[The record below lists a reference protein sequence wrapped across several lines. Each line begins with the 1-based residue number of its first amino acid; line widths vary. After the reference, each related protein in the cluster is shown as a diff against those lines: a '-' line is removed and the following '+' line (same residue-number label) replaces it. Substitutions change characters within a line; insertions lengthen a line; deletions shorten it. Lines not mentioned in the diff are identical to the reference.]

1 MRRTSHPWMP
11 NALLVLLMALYIGY
25 FGVYSITLH
34 DAQRTHARDL
44 GNMDQ
49 PIWNTLQGRILEE
62 TRADGRQATRL
73 TDHVEPFF
81 ILVAFSFLL
90 WDDVR
95 MLLLVQTIL
104 IALGALPV
112 YWLARDQFM
121 SPDDPNAGEWMGV
134 LFAAVYL
141 LFPALEAANLTE
153 FHAAPLAVPFLLGA
167 YYFGR
172 RGSAL
177 GFWAAALL
185 ALSTKEEISL
195 LLFLLGLYLAVF
207 GKRRM
212 MGIALAIVSAVWF
225 VLATFVI
232 IPHFASEYYAGLD
245 QSIYFFRYSTFG
257 SSPKEIFLN
266 LLRRPGEAVRILLEP
281 ARLRYLA
288 GLLASAAWLP
298 LLDPL
303 TTLIAL
309 PLYLANALSDYPL
322 MYSGELH
329 YSAPLVPFFVAGAV
343 GGAGRLFSLLH
354 KRLRLG
360 RRIALAIIVAW
371 VLSWSLGYHIFRGY
385 TPLGMRFH
393 WPQVTAHHRLLERFA
408 AQIPPDAGLST
419 TPALFPHFS
428 HRQRIFEFPVFT
440 GDTDYVLLDVAG
452 TTDMHP
458 RDFYRSYW
466 DLFGFDFSI
475 LDAADGYILLRQEAD
490 HQRME
495 LPAEF
500 YSFVRVTDERPAYP
514 YDIEFGGVLRFLGY
528 TIVDDPWWK
537 MSRLRTYWE
546 VLSEAPPAFR
556 PYPFVMDSQGNMVDN
571 TDERPMPALIWYPP
585 QRWQKGEI
593 LAFETLPWTWGEE
606 CTIGVGVI
614 NGANW
619 YDIGSRV
626 PAHITPTGAP
636 AFPMEGGTW
645 VRLGT
650 FIRRPAW
657 QGGRLQPISIGE
669 DAAAWRFQPAAFTF
683 TSAGDTIELKGFRLE
698 PSRPAAGGSLTLTL
712 LWQAAQPI
720 QRDYTVF
727 VHLVSEDGATVAQVD
742 SFPNWRG
749 PLPTSAWP
757 AGQLIPDTHS
767 LNLPVELAPGPYRLR
782 IGLYYWQDLA
792 HLEVH
797 DAAGT
802 PLGTELILAEVQVR
816 AP

>member
-1 MRRTSHPWMP
+1 MP
-11 NALLVLLMALYIGY
+11 RKVYSWLPIVALTLLIALYISY
-25 FGVYSITLH
+25 FGTYAIMIH
-34 DAQRTHARDL
+34 QAQRTHTRDL

-81 ILVAFSFLL
+81 ILVAFSFLF

-104 IALGALPV
+104 IALGAVPV
-112 YWLARDQFM
+112 YWLARERFA
-121 SPDDPNAGEWMGV
+121 SPEEPAEGPWMGV

-172 RGSAL
+172 RGRAL
-177 GFWAAALL
+177 GLWIAALL
-185 ALSTKEEISL
+185 ALSTKEEIAL
-195 LLFLLGLYLAVF
+195 LVFLLGLYLALV
-207 GKRRM
+207 GRRRA
-212 MGIALAIVSAVWF
+212 MGIALAVVSAVWF

-232 IPHFASEYYAGLD
+232 IPAYAREYYAGLE
-245 QSIYFFRYSTFG
+245 QSIYFFRYSSFG
-257 SSPKEIFLN
+257 STPREIFLN

-309 PLYLANALSDYPL
+309 PLYLANALSDYAL

-329 YSAPLVPFFVAGAV
+329 YSAPLIPFFAAGAV
-343 GGAGRLFSLLH
+343 GGAGRLFSLLQ
-354 KRLRLG
+354 KRFTLS
-360 RRIALAIIVAW
+360 RRIALAVIAAW
-371 VLSWSLGYHIFRGY
+371 VLGWSLGYHIFRGY
-385 TPLGMRFH
+385 TPLGMRCH

-408 AQIPPDAGLST
+408 AQIPPSAGLST

-440 GDTDYVLLDVAG
+440 GDTDYVLLDVSG

-458 RDFYRSYW
+458 RDFYRAYW

-475 LDAADGYILLRQEAD
+475 VDAADGYILLRQEAD

-500 YSFVRVTDERPAYP
+500 YSFVRASDVHPQYR
-514 YDIEFGGVLRFLGY
+514 YDIEFGGVLRFLGFD
-528 TIVDDPWWK
+528 IVDDPQWK

-546 VLSEAPPAFR
+546 VLSEPPPAFR
-556 PYPFVMDSQGNMVDN
+556 PYPFIMDGQGNIVDD
-571 TDERPMPALIWYPP
+571 TDQRPMPALIWYPAEKW
-585 QRWQKGEI
+585 RVGET
-593 LAFETLPWTWGEE
+593 LVFETLPWTWGEE
-606 CTIGVGVI
+606 FSIGLGLI
-614 NGANW
+614 NGSNW
-619 YDIGSRV
+619 HDFGGRV
-626 PAHITPTGAP
+626 PARITPTEQP

-650 FIRRPAW
+650 FVRRPDW
-657 QGGRLQPISIGE
+657 QGGRLRPVSMEQDI
-669 DAAAWRFQPAAFTF
+669 AAVRFHPTAFTF
-683 TSAGDTIELKGFRLE
+683 ASTDTVIELKGFRLG
-698 PSRPAAGGSLTLTL
+698 PSQPAAGTALAVTL
-712 LWQAAQPI
+712 LWQAVQPVP
-720 QRDYTVF
+720 RDYTVF
-727 VHLVSEDGATVAQVD
+727 VHLVNADGSAVAQVD
-742 SFPNWRG
+742 GFPNWRG
-749 PLPTSAWP
+749 PLPTSSWL
-757 AGQLIPDTHS
+757 AGRLIPDTH
-767 LNLPVELAPGPYRLR
+767 LLALPDELPSGIYRLR
-782 IGLYYWQDLA
+782 IGLYYWQDLK
-792 HLEVH
+792 HLEVR
-797 DAAGT
+797 DAAGS
-802 PLGTELILAEVQVR
+802 PLGTELILTEVRVQ

>member
-1 MRRTSHPWMP
+1 MP
-11 NALLVLLMALYIGY
+11 HKTRSWLPTLALLLLVALYIGY
-25 FGVYSITLH
+25 FGMYSITLH

-104 IALGALPV
+104 IALGAVPV
-112 YWLARDQFM
+112 YWLARDRFM
-121 SPDDPNAGEWMGV
+121 SPDDPNAGQWMGV

-172 RGSAL
+172 RGSVL
-177 GFWAAALL
+177 GFWVASLL

-195 LLFLLGLYLAVF
+195 LLFLLGVYLTVA

-212 MGIALAIVSAVWF
+212 MGLALAVVSAVWF

-232 IPHFASEYYAGLD
+232 IPHFAQEYYAGLD
-245 QSIYFFRYSTFG
+245 QSIYFFRYSSFG
-257 SSPKEIFLN
+257 SSPREIFLN
-266 LLRRPGEAVRILLEP
+266 LLRRPGDALRILLEP

-343 GGAGRLFSLLH
+343 GGAGRLFSWIH
-354 KRLRLG
+354 NRTGLG
-360 RRIALAIIVAW
+360 RRTALAVILLW
-371 VLSWSLGYHIFRGY
+371 VLGWSLGYHIVRGY

-428 HRQRIFEFPVFT
+428 HRQRIFEFPVFI
-440 GDTDYVLLDVAG
+440 GDTDYVLLDAAG

-458 RDFYRSYW
+458 RDFYRAYW

-475 LDAADGYILLRQEAD
+475 VDAADGYILLRQEAEF
-490 HQRME
+490 QNME
-495 LPAEF
+495 LPDEF
-500 YSFVRVTDERPAYP
+500 YSFVRATNEQPDYP

-528 TIVDDPWWK
+528 RIVDDPWWK

-546 VLSEAPPAFR
+546 VLAEPPPAFR
-556 PYPFVMDSQGNMVDN
+556 PYPFVMDSQGNVVDN

-585 QRWQKGEI
+585 QKWQKGET
-593 LAFETLPWTWGEE
+593 LVFESLPWTWGEE
-606 CTIGVGVI
+606 FSIGVGVV

-619 YDIGSRV
+619 HDMGSRV
-626 PAHITPTGAP
+626 PASITSTGEP

-650 FIRRPAW
+650 FIRRPGW
-657 QGGRLQPISIGE
+657 QGGRLQQVSMGE

-683 TSAGDTIELKGFRLE
+683 ANADDTIELKGYRLE
-698 PSRPAAGGSLTLTL
+698 PSRPSAGGSLAVTL
-712 LWQAAQPI
+712 LWQAAQPV

-727 VHLVSEDGATVAQVD
+727 VHLVGEDGTTVAQVD
-742 SFPNWRG
+742 SFPDWRG
-749 PLPTSAWP
+749 PLPTSSWP
-757 AGQLIPDTHS
+757 AGQLIPDTHI
-767 LNLPVELAPGPYRLR
+767 LTLPDELTSGLYRLR

-792 HLEVH
+792 HLEARDV
-797 DAAGT
+797 AGS
-802 PLGTELILAEVQVR
+802 PLGTALTLTEVQVR